1 MTGEDVRRWQ
11 AQMAHRGW
19 PVTVSGTCDG
29 ASEAICRKF
38 QAEKSLGVDGIVGAK
53 TWEAAWS
60 AEVT

>member
-1 MTGEDVRRWQ
+1 
-11 AQMAHRGW
+11 MAHRGW